1 MDENATNQSADQRA
15 RRKDATRNRAALI
28 AAGAELF
35 DAAGMMPTLDDV
47 ARRAGVGVGT
57 AYRHFP
63 NKYVLAQAVLAETM
77 EAMLDAAE
85 RAARME
91 DAAAGLT
98 AFFEAV
104 LEPQASKRA
113 LGELLRSTRTSE
125 PDANDVQ
132 SRVERCIEL
141 LLQRGREQRVIRADL
156 AATDIG
162 VLMSVMTRLI
172 ETFGEADPQ
181 LWRRFVPILLDGLRA
196 DAPSPLPGEALSR
209 EQFLPRL
216 LGAKG

>member
-1 MDENATNQSADQRA
+1 MDGNATNQSADQRA

-113 LGELLRSTRTSE
+113 LGELLRSTQTSE

-162 VLMSVMTRLI
+162 VLMSVMTHLI

-209 EQFLPRL
+209 EQFLTRL

>member
-1 MDENATNQSADQRA
+1 MDRNSTDRSTDRRA
-15 RRKDATRNRAALI
+15 RRKDAARNRAALI

-35 DAAGMMPTLDDV
+35 GSAGMEPTLDDV

-85 RAARME
+85 EAATMG
-91 DAAAGLT
+91 DARAGLE

-104 LEPQASKRA
+104 LEPQSSKRA
-113 LGELLRSTRTSE
+113 LGELLRSAHTAPPGAE
-125 PDANDVQ
+125 DVQ
-132 SRVERCIEL
+132 GRVERCIETL
-141 LLQRGREQRVIRADL
+141 LRHGREQHVVRPDL

-162 VLMSVMTRLI
+162 VLMSLMTDLI
-172 ETFGEADPQ
+172 ETFGDADPQ
-181 LWRRFVPILLDGLRA
+181 LWRRLLPVVLDGLRA
-196 DAPSPLPGEALSR
+196 DAPSPLAGKPLTSSEFLRRLSGR
-209 EQFLPRL
+209 
-216 LGAKG
+216 

>member
-1 MDENATNQSADQRA
+1 MDRNSADRSTDRRA

-35 DAAGMMPTLDDV
+35 GSAGMMPTLDDV

-85 RAARME
+85 KAATMD
-91 DAAAGLT
+91 DARAGLR

-113 LGELLRSTRTSE
+113 LGELLRSAQTA
-125 PDANDVQ
+125 PLGPGDVQ
-132 SRVERCIEL
+132 GRVERCIETL
-141 LLQRGREQRVIRADL
+141 LRRGRDQRVVRPDL
-156 AATDIG
+156 AATDVG
-162 VLMSVMTRLI
+162 VLMSLMTDLI
-172 ETFGEADPQ
+172 ETFGDADPQ
-181 LWRRFVPILLDGLRA
+181 LWRRLLPVVLDGLRA
-196 DAPSPLPGEALSR
+196 DAPSPLAGKPLTSSE
-209 EQFLPRL
+209 FLRRL
-216 LGAKG
+216 GGR